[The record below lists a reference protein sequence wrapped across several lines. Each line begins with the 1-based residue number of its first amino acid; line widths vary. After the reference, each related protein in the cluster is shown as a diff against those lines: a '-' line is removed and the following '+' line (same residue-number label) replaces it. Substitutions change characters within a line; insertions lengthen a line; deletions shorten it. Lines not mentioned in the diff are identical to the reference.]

1 MAQITPTFNMKD
13 LSFAVAAR
21 FGLSQQDG
29 ANITRFVFETV
40 KDELAAGKQ
49 VRLHQF
55 GTLEARPRPASEAR
69 NPATGERVVVPA
81 HRVVKLT
88 VSPALKQLVTD

>member
-1 MAQITPTFNMKD
+1 MAQMTPTFNMKD
-13 LSFAVAAR
+13 LSDAVATR

-40 KDELAAGKQ
+40 KEELAAGKQ

-55 GTLEARPRPASEAR
+55 GTLEARPRAASEAR
-69 NPATGERVVVPA
+69 NPATGERVAVPA